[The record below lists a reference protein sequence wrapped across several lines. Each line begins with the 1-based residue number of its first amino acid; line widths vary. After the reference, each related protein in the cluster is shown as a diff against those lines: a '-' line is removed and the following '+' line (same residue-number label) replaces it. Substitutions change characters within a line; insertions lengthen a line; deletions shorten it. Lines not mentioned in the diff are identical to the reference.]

1 MLVLSMDCLRP
12 GSGRSRL
19 PRFMRAVATAG
30 ALAAA
35 SLWTISAHGQDMRA
49 PQGDIEITVGSGAG
63 ATPDIIMRRVAK
75 ILNDEKLVKQPIVIQ
90 NRTGGGWTV
99 AANYV
104 LGHPGSEN
112 ILFGIVPT
120 VFATP
125 IAQGRENTYEKVTPI
140 GMLVSFDHLVVVKA
154 DSPMNTLT
162 DFVEAAK
169 KNEGSVSMAGA
180 NVGSTDHIINSL
192 IEKASGV
199 KLNYIPFDGGGG
211 QIISALLGGTVTA
224 ITLPPDEAIS
234 LIAGGKAKAIAVLSE
249 QRRTEPEFK
258 DVPTAKELG
267 YDVVWNSYYGIAGP
281 PALDPAVAAW
291 WDDAV
296 TKMVAT
302 PAWDQMVKESFLTS
316 AHVPAAEAPAVMNK
330 IYERYLNV
338 LRQLDLAKK

>member
-1 MLVLSMDCLRP
+1 MLVSSIVGRWP
-12 GSGRSRL
+12 GSVGPGLLRGLRAAAMTATL
-19 PRFMRAVATAG
+19 TAVAFWMLPAQ
-30 ALAAA
+30 A
-35 SLWTISAHGQDMRA
+35 QDMRE

-75 ILNDEKLVKQPIVIQ
+75 ILNDEGLVKQPIVIQ

-104 LGHPGSEN
+104 LGHPASEN

-125 IAQGRENTYEKVTPI
+125 IAQGRDNTYEKVSPI
-140 GMLVSFDHLVVVKA
+140 AMLVSFDHLVVVKA

-162 DFVEAAK
+162 DFIEAAK
-169 KNEGSVSMAGA
+169 KEEGIVSVAGA

-199 KLNYIPFDGGGG
+199 KLNYVPFDGGGG
-211 QIISALLGGTVTA
+211 QIISALLSDTVTA

-249 QRRTEPEFK
+249 QRRAEPEFK
-258 DVPTAKELG
+258 DVPTAKEVG
-267 YDVVWNSYYGIAGP
+267 YDVVWNSYYGIAGTP
-281 PALDPAVAAW
+281 SLDPAVVAW
-291 WDDAV
+291 WNDKIA
-296 TKMVAT
+296 KMVAT
-302 PAWDQMVKESFLTS
+302 PAWEQMVRDSFLTS
-316 AHVPAAEAPAVMNK
+316 AHVPANEARPVMDK
-330 IYERYLNV
+330 IYERFLNV
-338 LRQLDLAKK
+338 LRELDLAKK